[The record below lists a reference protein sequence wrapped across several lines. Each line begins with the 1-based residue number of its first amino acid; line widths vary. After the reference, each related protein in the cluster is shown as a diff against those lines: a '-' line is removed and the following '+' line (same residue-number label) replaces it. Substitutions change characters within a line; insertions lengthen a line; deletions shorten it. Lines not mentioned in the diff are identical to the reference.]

1 MKTLISLLMVLCGL
15 FQQTVFAAPTM
26 QVEPQRITVNDTFRL
41 ILTSDNP
48 QSGGIPNLTPLQ
60 NEFTILGTERSMS
73 YSMVNGQTSAQSQWI
88 ILLRPKKVGR
98 LVVPAIKVGQ
108 EETPAG
114 MIDVSGGSSSLSSTS
129 VDTRDNATDGVMLK
143 TEVSTP
149 TPYVN
154 QQILYTVKLLSN
166 AQLLNAEYHPPSVDN
181 ALLIPLGDGRH
192 GQTEVNGSLY
202 AVEEQQY
209 AIFPQ
214 KSGPLTIH
222 PPSFQAAVY
231 DRVPRRVTVEAK
243 ETLLSVRPVPNN
255 YQGEIWLPAKKITLA
270 ETYEPIAQTLREGD
284 TLSRTVT
291 LTAVS
296 MPAQLLPALTF
307 AANDDFNVYPDT
319 PEIKNVIRQNELLG
333 TSTVKVTYLFNHK
346 GRVTI
351 PPLEMTWFNTDTGQ
365 AETATLPAH
374 TLTIQANAAA
384 PKSKTNASS
393 SSKISM
399 PSSHL
404 ASPSTAV
411 VTAAE
416 RLAPKLFAWA
426 FVAGFALAFGLMILI
441 WWLWPSK
448 RLKRGADTKAA
459 VKQLK
464 EACQKNRPGE
474 ARDALL
480 LWARAQWP
488 EARILN
494 LSDVAMLSRDVAF
507 KKQIT
512 VLTQALYHF
521 RQSTSW
527 QGEGLWRSFDVYQ
540 KQRQG
545 KKPMQSNELPPIHPV

>member
-1 MKTLISLLMVLCGL
+1 MKTLMSLLILLCGL

-26 QVEPQRITVNDTFRL
+26 QVEPQRITANDTFRL
-41 ILTSDNP
+41 ILASDNP

-60 NEFTILGTERSMS
+60 NDFTILGTERSMS
-73 YSMVNGQTSAQSQWI
+73 YRMVNGQTSSQTQWI

-108 EETPAG
+108 EETQAG
-114 MIDVSGGSSSLSSTS
+114 MIDVSGDSVSSTS
-129 VDTRDNATDGVMLK
+129 DEARENAADGVMLK

-154 QQILYTVKLLSN
+154 QQLLYTVKLLSN

-243 ETLLSVRPVPNN
+243 ETSLTVRPVPSN
-255 YQGEIWLPAKKITLA
+255 YQGSTWLPAKKITLA
-270 ETYEPIAQTLREGD
+270 ETYEPTTQTLQEGG
-284 TLSRTVT
+284 TFTRTVT

-333 TSTVKVTYLFNHK
+333 TSTVKVTYLFNQK

-351 PPLEMTWFNTDTGQ
+351 PALEMTWFNTDTGQ
-365 AETATLPAH
+365 AETASLPAR

-384 PKSKTNASS
+384 PKGKTITSSLSKTST
-393 SSKISM
+393 
-399 PSSHL
+399 PSSHPT
-404 ASPSTAV
+404 SPSEAV

-416 RLAPKLFAWA
+416 HLAPKSFAWA

-448 RLKRGADTKAA
+448 HLKRGADTKAA
-459 VKQLK
+459 VKQLRD
-464 EACQKNRPGE
+464 ACQKNRPGW
-474 ARDALL
+474 ARDALI
-480 LWARAQWP
+480 LWARGQWP

-494 LSDVAMLSRDVAF
+494 LNNVAILSRDAAF
-507 KKQIT
+507 KKQLT
-512 VLTQALYHF
+512 VLTQALYHS
-521 RQSTSW
+521 RQSSSW
-527 QGEGLWRSFDVYQ
+527 QGEGLWRSFDAYQ
-540 KQRQG
+540 KQKQG
-545 KKPMQSNELPPIHPV
+545 KKPMRSNELPPINPV